1 MVLLEGV
8 STVTVII
15 GCCVSVLL
23 LLITV
28 GTIIWKL
35 ASKVS
40 QLEGDVKLLTSKVEL
55 RQEYAVKQDAFMTSQ
70 LADIKQDIRQLVNE
84 VRNSKG

>member
-1 MVLLEGV
+1 MVLQGV
-8 STVTVII
+8 SAVTVII

-35 ASKVS
+35 ATKVG
-40 QLEGDVKLLTSKVEL
+40 QLEGDVKALTLTVQM
-55 RQEYAVKQDAFMTSQ
+55 RQEYAVKQDGLVSQ
-70 LADIKQDIRQLVNE
+70 QLTDIKQDIRHLMNE
-84 VRNSKG
+84 LRTKT

>member
-1 MVLLEGV
+1 MVLLQGV

-40 QLEGDVKLLTSKVEL
+40 QLEGDVKNLTLKVDM
-55 RQEYAVKQDAFMTSQ
+55 RQEYAQKHDALMTSQ
-70 LADIKQDIRQLVNE
+70 LADIKGEIRQLMNE
-84 VRNSKG
+84 VRAKQ